1 MNECVAG
8 KRWET
13 GPGQDVGVEPLE
25 AFFARTP
32 RFAIAFSGGCD
43 SSYLVAAAL
52 AAGCDVRAYLVRS
65 VFQPPCE
72 IEDAKR
78 LATERGLDLA
88 IIDADVLTEE
98 TVCSNPPDRCYWC
111 KTFIFSTILDRM
123 REDGFDVLAD
133 GTNTSDDPEHRP
145 GFRALAELAVV
156 SPLRRAGMSKD
167 DVRLASHDLG
177 LFTAD
182 KPSFSCLAVHVP
194 QGRHIT
200 AEELHAA
207 AASPDV
213 VARVVARNA
222 AVGAALDTECNDA
235 FAVSEP
241 MVLEQGTIR
250 AKER

>member
-133 GTNTSDDPEHRP
+133 
-145 GFRALAELAVV
+145 FRCTDGNGINMSAQQIRD
-156 SPLRRAGMSKD
+156 SRRSAA
-167 DVRLASHDLG
+167 RIRHDIEFYTRFFLQ
-177 LFTAD
+177 
-182 KPSFSCLAVHVP
+182 V
-194 QGRHIT
+194 
-200 AEELHAA
+200 
-207 AASPDV
+207 
-213 VARVVARNA
+213 
-222 AVGAALDTECNDA
+222 
-235 FAVSEP
+235 
-241 MVLEQGTIR
+241 
-250 AKER
+250 